1 MRLFGVIWEIIP
13 WEKLLSI
20 EYSTRKM
27 RVDFK
32 LNYTKGGIWTVK
44 FCHFHPLPAPK
55 FKFNEQKKVEQTET
69 DSAWRRRGPKYCRTY

>member
-1 MRLFGVIWEIIP
+1 
-13 WEKLLSI
+13 
-20 EYSTRKM
+20 M